1 MTGIAHAGI
10 PLAVFATTAYY
21 TGLVLEKRAL
31 EHLPPID
38 VRRIFFLARTL
49 LTAPPWL
56 AGFALTLCG
65 LAFQA
70 VVLTL
75 EPVTVVQPILACG
88 VVVVLLLSRII
99 LREHLGGGE
108 LGCVA
113 VMAAS
118 VILLALSDG
127 GPATGVGHHAS
138 GFWMAATAVPS
149 CLAGLLVAG
158 SSLRGGTRKHGA
170 PVMGVC
176 YGIGTGLLYGVA
188 ALAIKDL
195 SGVLVHSHSIAAVPL
210 AMASSPYLYV
220 MAGCIAA
227 GFGFLQ
233 TALQRCRA
241 SIVVPVSTI
250 AGSLYFM
257 VAGTW
262 LFHEHLPSD
271 PGKLALRLTGIL
283 VAGVVLVMLPRLSGA
298 AQLQP
303 PSRYTT
309 TSGPV
314 STTVAPASLRV
325 SPLGGRN
332 DPPP

>member
-1 MTGIAHAGI
+1 
-10 PLAVFATTAYY
+10 
-21 TGLVLEKRAL
+21 
-31 EHLPPID
+31 
-38 VRRIFFLARTL
+38 
-49 LTAPPWL
+49 
-56 AGFALTLCG
+56 
-65 LAFQA
+65 
-70 VVLTL
+70 
-75 EPVTVVQPILACG
+75 
-88 VVVVLLLSRII
+88 
-99 LREHLGGGE
+99 
-108 LGCVA
+108 
-113 VMAAS
+113 
-118 VILLALSDG
+118 
-127 GPATGVGHHAS
+127 
-138 GFWMAATAVPS
+138 MAATAVPS

-298 AQLQP
+298 AQLRT
-303 PSRYTT
+303 PSARSGAASGAWDVINLPNLRAVASSPGT
-309 TSGPV
+309 TSSP
-314 STTVAPASLRV
+314 TCTASLRITV
-325 SPLGGRN
+325 RDRSR
-332 DPPP
+332 

>member
-88 VVVVLLLSRII
+88 IVVVLLLSRII

-127 GPATGVGHHAS
+127 GPAT
-138 GFWMAATAVPS
+138 
-149 CLAGLLVAG
+149 
-158 SSLRGGTRKHGA
+158 
-170 PVMGVC
+170 GVC